1 MPARD
6 SERTSLRASDNSDTS
21 RTNRR
26 SSCNRRACNSADG
39 ASKAKPALPSRAW
52 EAASHASTPAAPLCH
67 HGPGCFGRA
76 AGWSGVRWHTPPLCG
91 ARPRGVTSRTRCS
104 EPRPLRHRAHLTRLL
119 LPIKL
124 PAVCMHRASRRS
136 EDDWSGGR
144 SVLEVGRSIDRSP
157 ERLNWILA
165 AAASTSKK
173 QSLGDKNS
181 PDGHGPFGV
190 VAGWPV
196 GPPICTHC
204 ERTDKKSSMS
214 WKITM
219 GSPTASKAV
228 SPPFGSGCSPT
239 RAHEQASGPPAM
251 LSQRRGAVSQRR
263 DVCRSGPR

>member
-165 AAASTSKK
+165 AAAQPRQAKTARTALP
-173 QSLGDKNS
+173 SLTVWPASAPAPDSACAVALAGAGPL
-181 PDGHGPFGV
+181 PDGGPMAPLRFCLFLVPRNEGC
-190 VAGWPV
+190 ALP
-196 GPPICTHC
+196 
-204 ERTDKKSSMS
+204 RKS
-214 WKITM
+214 
-219 GSPTASKAV
+219 GSS
-228 SPPFGSGCSPT
+228 
-239 RAHEQASGPPAM
+239 
-251 LSQRRGAVSQRR
+251 
-263 DVCRSGPR
+263 